1 MHSKHNRSVSAS
13 NLPGMNGPRPGSPLR
28 RKSPSPM
35 RTQITNRTHVGSF
48 KIVQDFNITELREQE
63 KDIEIE
69 RLQATCAALNQ
80 RGFGAEVTASHVEAL

>member
-1 MHSKHNRSVSAS
+1 M
-13 NLPGMNGPRPGSPLR
+13 
-28 RKSPSPM
+28 
-35 RTQITNRTHVGSF
+35 
-48 KIVQDFNITELREQE
+48 IVQDRNITELREQE